1 MTPKPIVQR
10 GYTLVELMVAMS
22 IGIILIGAVIVV
34 YLAQTRIYKVVN
46 SNSEIQNSENAIA
59 ALVAPAVR
67 AVGFVGCSNMLQPPL
82 SFTSNLNAGGPP
94 PVPVGTQPPA
104 SMLFGYDAS
113 GTAGNGTLTL
123 TTLNAANSAVA
134 TQWTPNLDA
143 SLLSSVET
151 GSDVLLLF
159 GATPGSQPVAVTSIA
174 AGSSTLSVLDAS
186 GLAAG
191 QLAAVS
197 DCGKS
202 TVFNITNVAGTT
214 LTHAAAAGAQGNANA
229 AFPFSVSYNT
239 PLLVPMQQ
247 TAIYVAQGQAGQSV
261 LMLATYSS
269 GAWTAL
275 PLVPGVDTMQ
285 VLYGTGAQGV
295 VSQYV
300 PASAGLNWSS
310 VYSVR
315 LAFLLEG
322 QIGSAGTGNP
332 TQFTVLGTTVTVPQ
346 DTRLR
351 RVYEMTVKLRNAA

>member
-1 MTPKPIVQR
+1 MTPRSLLQR

-34 YLAQTRIYKVVN
+34 YLAQTQTFKVIN
-46 SNSEIQNSENAIA
+46 SNSGIQNAENAIA

-67 AVGFVGCSNMLQPPL
+67 AAGFVGCSNMLLPPL

-94 PVPVGTQPPA
+94 PVPAGTQPPT
-104 SMLFGYDAS
+104 SMLVGYDAS
-113 GTAGNGTLTL
+113 GTAGNGTLSL
-123 TTLNAANSAVA
+123 TQMNAANSGVA

-143 SLLSSVET
+143 SLLNAVET
-151 GSDVLLLF
+151 GSDVLVLF
-159 GATPGSQPVAVTSIA
+159 GAAPGSQPVAVTSIA
-174 AGSSTLSVLDAS
+174 TGGSTLSVLDAT

-214 LTHAAAAGAQGNANA
+214 LTHAAAAGAQANA
-229 AFPFSVSYNT
+229 TATFPFNVSYNT
-239 PLLVPMQQ
+239 PVLIPMQQ
-247 TAIYVAQGQAGQSV
+247 TAIYVAQGQGGQSV

-275 PLVPGVDTMQ
+275 PLVSGVDTMQ
-285 VLYGTGAQGV
+285 VLYGTGAQGI

-300 PASAGLNWSS
+300 PASAGLNWGS

-322 QIGSAGTGNP
+322 QTGSAGAGNP

-351 RVYEMTVKLRNAA
+351 RIYEMTVKLRNAA

>member
-1 MTPKPIVQR
+1 MKSRPILQR

-34 YLAQTRIYKVVN
+34 YLAQTQTYKVVN
-46 SNSEIQNSENAIA
+46 SHSGIQNAENAIA

-67 AVGFVGCSNMLQPPL
+67 AAGFVGCSTILQPPTAL
-82 SFTSNLNAGGPP
+82 TSNLNAGGPP
-94 PVPVGTQPPA
+94 PVGTQPPT

-113 GTAGNGTLTL
+113 GTAGNGTLSL
-123 TTLNAANSAVA
+123 AQLNAANSAVA

-143 SLLSSVET
+143 SLLNAVET
-151 GSDVLLLF
+151 GSDVLVLF

-174 AGSSTLSVLDAS
+174 AGSSTLSVQNAT
-186 GLAAG
+186 GLVAG

-197 DCGKS
+197 DCGK
-202 TVFNITNVAGTT
+202 TTLFNITGVAGTT
-214 LTHAAAAGAQGNANA
+214 LTHAAAAGAQANA
-229 AFPFSVSYNT
+229 VATFPVNYNS

-285 VLYGTGAQGV
+285 VLYGTGAQGM

-315 LAFLLEG
+315 LAFLIEG
-322 QIGSAGTGNP
+322 QTGSAGAGNP
-332 TQFTVLGTTVTVPQ
+332 TQFTVLGTTVNVPQ

-351 RVYEMTVKLRNAA
+351 RIYEMTVKLRNAA